1 MGNCFSSE
9 GGSHHHGGVGGV
21 AGPSPGGIPR
31 LPDSAPIVSLNT
43 EAMMP
48 MAALGGGHG
57 RPSLDLGSSRPL
69 PDPSSE
75 VTPSSIKVGEAFF
88 ETSLF
93 QIDPRR
99 KLAVR

>member
-75 VTPSSIKVGEAFF
+75 VTPSSIKVMNPF
-88 ETSLF
+88 
-93 QIDPRR
+93 
-99 KLAVR
+99 

>member
-1 MGNCFSSE
+1 
-9 GGSHHHGGVGGV
+9 
-21 AGPSPGGIPR
+21 
-31 LPDSAPIVSLNT
+31 VSLNT

-75 VTPSSIKVGEAFF
+75 VTPSSIKVVKPF
-88 ETSLF
+88 
-93 QIDPRR
+93 
-99 KLAVR
+99 